1 MTGESAGGLCKRD
14 GGPTGPRQVESAGLA
29 RLAGEERREAGGV
42 GAAGD
47 AKKLE
52 TLSE

>member
-1 MTGESAGGLCKRD
+1 MGCVRGMA
-14 GGPTGPRQVESAGLA
+14 GPTGPRQVESAGMA

-42 GAAGD
+42 RAGGN